1 MTPDKLKT
9 MQQSYSQNLINQCK
23 KVMQKKTG
31 KKISNDEAEIILDQL
46 ARLGSVA
53 IKSLEKD
60 ERGLKNLNN
69 TNH

>member
-1 MTPDKLKT
+1 
-9 MQQSYSQNLINQCK
+9 
-23 KVMQKKTG
+23 MQKKTG

>member
-31 KKISNDEAEIILDQL
+31 KKISNDEAEIILDQF
-46 ARLGSVA
+46 ARLGTVA
-53 IKSLEKD
+53 IKSFKKD
-60 ERGLKNLNN
+60 EKASKHFDNN
-69 TNH
+69 H